1 MVAAH
6 DFCMDLS
13 FCNLFLDTVG
23 DKEVVDTPTGI
34 LLARLETV

>member
-6 DFCMDLS
+6 DFSMDLS

-23 DKEVVDTPTGI
+23 YKEVVDTPTGI

>member
-1 MVAAH
+1 MIAAH
-6 DFCMDLS
+6 DFSMNFS

-34 LLARLETV
+34 LLARLEPV

>member
-1 MVAAH
+1 MVATH
-6 DFCMDLS
+6 DFCMDFS